1 MSWIMRMT
9 LPSGASELYEYDAAS
24 GFMISTSNAAR
35 YRIGLVYDAEGNIIR
50 RECGRNNQAGKYSG
64 RGKNTGRVETVSKF
78 V

>member
-1 MSWIMRMT
+1 MRMT